1 MKRYFIILWR
11 IDNKEEGIKMKKDL
25 CKITLSNG
33 KEITFQKHVDEVL
46 ERIQDSEGRLYDRLI
61 HFSEISI
68 NPKYVVSLEPV
79 TNSFMADNQRKVY
92 T

>member
-1 MKRYFIILWR
+1 MKRYFITICR
-11 IDNKEEGIKMKKDL
+11 IDNKKEVIKMKKDL

-46 ERIQDSEGRLYDRLI
+46 ERIQDSEGKLYDGLI

-79 TNSFMADNQRKVY
+79 TNSFRTDNQRKIY
-92 T
+92 I